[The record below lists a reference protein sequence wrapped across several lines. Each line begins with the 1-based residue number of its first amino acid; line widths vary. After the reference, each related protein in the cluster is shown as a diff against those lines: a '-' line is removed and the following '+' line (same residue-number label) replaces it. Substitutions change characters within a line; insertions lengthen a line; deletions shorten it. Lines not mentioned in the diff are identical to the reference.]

1 MEKDQSRNAKMTCK
15 DLVKE
20 IREEWAKHY
29 WCEDS
34 LRPDGRPSRMKSISS
49 KELADRIEAIGNAGV
64 LSGKVREVFED
75 LLYMARKYAMKSA
88 SVEIVLFDRETKE
101 TVKTINFLETIEK
114 AEALLAEKKDCLR

>member
-1 MEKDQSRNAKMTCK
+1 MTCK

-20 IREEWAKHY
+20 IREEWARHY

-88 SVEIVLFDRETKE
+88 SVEIVVFDRKTKE
-101 TVKTINFLETIEK
+101 TVKTINFLETVEK
-114 AEALLAEKKDCLR
+114 AEALLAENGD